1 MRRTLSGLTPKAAA
15 PKSEVRQLIRSNRTE
30 AVAPKPTP
38 EEAGSFLPATVTAE
52 SATSA
57 MPESVTNRVPKYL
70 RLKRREARVYA
81 EQADELTLLTR
92 RLNSARRL
100 PDGTTTGERITDN
113 TLLRLAI
120 DLLLART
127 DDLKGTTEE
136 ELAASLGLNPRK
148 PGDG

>member
-1 MRRTLSGLTPKAAA
+1 MRRTLSGLAPKAA

-30 AVAPKPTP
+30 PIAPKPTP
-38 EEAGSFLPATVTAE
+38 DVIGSLQSANATAE
-52 SATSA
+52 AVTSTT
-57 MPESVTNRVPKYL
+57 PEPVTNRVPKYL
-70 RLKRREARVYA
+70 KLKRREARVYA

-92 RLNSARRL
+92 RLNTARRL

-136 ELAASLGLNPRK
+136 ELAASLGLNPRQ
-148 PGDG
+148 PGDD